1 MSSDQWEQGQE
12 YVEKL
17 RQRGRSDD
25 DIREALLQAGWQEA
39 QLDKLVP
46 VPDRAPRTA
55 EWEEMVAEEEP
66 AGAPQ
71 ASRPGSGPPPPPRP
85 GVSAKQRDAGSSE
98 AMAALR
104 ARRETHGEVV
114 RRPSDLA
121 LLVILVDL
129 GAILMV
135 LLGIGALFL
144 GGAGAAAVGVAGSA
158 GAEGAAVAAVIGVA
172 AMVIGI
178 ILIVI
183 YGGILVVSHFLWNGF
198 GWARIAMMVLV
209 GLSVL
214 SNLRDLMTGGEKLI
228 PALVLAVM
236 VLFLIILNK
245 QDVKAYCSR

>member
-1 MSSDQWEQGQE
+1 MSSDQWEQGRE

-25 DIREALLQAGWQEA
+25 DIRKALLQAGWQEA
-39 QLDKLVP
+39 QLGKLLP
-46 VPDRAPRTA
+46 EPDLAPRTA
-55 EWEEMVAEEEP
+55 DWEEMVAEEEP

-71 ASRPGSGPPPPPRP
+71 ASRPAGGPPPPPRP

-135 LLGIGALFL
+135 LLGVGALFL
-144 GGAGAAAVGVAGSA
+144 GGAAAGGASAAA
-158 GAEGAAVAAVIGVA
+158 GAEGAAVAAVIGAA
-172 AMVIGI
+172 AMLFGI
-178 ILIVI
+178 ILMVI
-183 YGGILVVSHFLWNGF
+183 YGGILVVSHFLWKGF
-198 GWARIAMMVLV
+198 AWARIAMMVLV

-214 SNLRDLMTGGEKLI
+214 SNLHGLMTGGEKLI
-228 PALVLAVM
+228 PGLVLLVM